1 MQKLLKPFKYRLYR
15 ESLNGGIMGFFS
27 SKRNQRIIAA
37 VIALVV
43 AAAMVVT
50 SISFF

>member
-1 MQKLLKPFKYRLYR
+1 MIYLIRLR
-15 ESLNGGIMGFFS
+15 IFFDQIGGIMNFFS

-37 VIALVV
+37 VIALIV

-50 SISFF
+50 SISLF

>member
-1 MQKLLKPFKYRLYR
+1 MIYLIRLRVIFNYF
-15 ESLNGGIMGFFS
+15 GGIMNFFN